1 MLESYQQHLPP
12 KMAPKTYPSP
22 LAGYE
27 GAEPLSDDRNE
38 DGKSYK
44 NVQTG
49 VLSEAYH
56 KFTEPLD
63 NGIRGGL

>member
-1 MLESYQQHLPP
+1 
-12 KMAPKTYPSP
+12 MANPALYTYPSP

-27 GAEPLSDDRNE
+27 NAPPLPDEIAE

-49 VLSEAYH
+49 ELSEAY
-56 KFTEPLD
+56 KAFVDPLD
-63 NGIRGGL
+63 NGRRGGL